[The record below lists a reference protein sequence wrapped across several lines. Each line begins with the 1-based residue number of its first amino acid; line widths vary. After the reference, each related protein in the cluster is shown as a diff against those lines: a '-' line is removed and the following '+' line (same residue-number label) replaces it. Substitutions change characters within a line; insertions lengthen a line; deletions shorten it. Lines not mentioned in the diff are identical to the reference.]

1 MASQALRV
9 LAFAYQDTGHDD
21 FIFTGLMGMMDP
33 PRPEVKDALH
43 LCQKA
48 GIRVVMIT

>member
-9 LAFAYQDTGHDD
+9 LGFAYQDTEHDA
-21 FIFTGLMGMMDP
+21 FIFTGLMGMIDP
-33 PRPEVKDALH
+33 PRPEVKNALA